1 MKRINVLGICGSPRY
16 PSNSAFLL
24 EEALSAARDVDPE
37 RIETEFYSIKG
48 KKFAPCYSCFDRC
61 RELKGGCTVKDDFQE
76 LQGKWYL
83 ADAIIYSVPIYHMSY
98 PAQLKCF
105 VDRLGNTFG
114 QAYKPPSKALKAI
127 GAIAQGTHL
136 FSGQEESLMDIIKHT
151 MLMGC
156 IPVAGDPWE
165 AYLGAGGTTHSSIGK
180 DAIRRL
186 YAEEECDAVTAV
198 TASRSVGRRVAEM
211 ALILRAGLLA
221 EEDRFREDPKYRPFF
236 DRLNGTLPENVSQA
250 P

>member
-1 MKRINVLGICGSPRY
+1 
-16 PSNSAFLL
+16 
-24 EEALSAARDVDPE
+24 
-37 RIETEFYSIKG
+37 
-48 KKFAPCYSCFDRC
+48 
-61 RELKGGCTVKDDFQE
+61 
-76 LQGKWYL
+76 
-83 ADAIIYSVPIYHMSY
+83 
-98 PAQLKCF
+98 
-105 VDRLGNTFG
+105 
-114 QAYKPPSKALKAI
+114 
-127 GAIAQGTHL
+127 
-136 FSGQEESLMDIIKHT
+136 MDIIKHT
-151 MLMGC
+151 MLLGC